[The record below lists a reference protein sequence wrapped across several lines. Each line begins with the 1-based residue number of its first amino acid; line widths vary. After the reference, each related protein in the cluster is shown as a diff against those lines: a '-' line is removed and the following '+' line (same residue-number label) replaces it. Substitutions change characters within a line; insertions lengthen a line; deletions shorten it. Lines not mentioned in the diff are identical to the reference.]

1 MSNKM
6 HRDAL
11 LDGFAPCF
19 PEGIEKL
26 QDRYN
31 EGSGTRN
38 GAILL
43 GAAKKVSGYLEA
55 AIPTTSDGYTW
66 FWAYTFVS
74 WGRKRVTIAF
84 PWRTDSAKRDGTKSD
99 RHIALYMVN
108 CSLYDATKLVDD
120 FTAAMS

>member
-1 MSNKM
+1 MRCWMDSLPVFQRELKNFKIDITRVAV
-6 HRDAL
+6 H
-11 LDGFAPCF
+11 
-19 PEGIEKL
+19 
-26 QDRYN
+26 
-31 EGSGTRN
+31 GTEQYFWARQRRLADTLKPPYPPQAMATR
-38 GAILL
+38 G
-43 GAAKKVSGYLEA
+43 
-55 AIPTTSDGYTW
+55 
-66 FWAYTFVS
+66 WAYTFVS